1 MIIGIGT
8 DIVNINRIAESLERT
23 GERLARRILTDAEF
37 TIFQEKHNSA
47 AFLAKR
53 FAAKEAAVKALGTG
67 IGRVSWQDLHV
78 SNNDQGA
85 PLLTA
90 SGNAAEI
97 MLERGATHLHLSLS
111 DEEDVA
117 LAFVIL
123 EAG

>member
-37 TIFQEKHNSA
+37 TIFQEKQNSA

-67 IGRVSWQDLHV
+67 IGRVSWQDLNV
-78 SNNDQGA
+78 SNDDHGA
-85 PLLTA
+85 PLLAA

-97 MLERGATHLHLSLS
+97 MLERGATQLHLSLS